1 VKSFAALRT
10 TQMGP
15 LDMTGFVRS
24 LIVAQL
30 YVIEK
35 RMWSSLLATARGA
48 LWLSEDGEIERLS
61 GPDAALRA
69 AGTFPLV
76 VHAMAT
82 AARLGLD
89 SLNARDLLELYA
101 FVRPASFCLPTPR
114 GLAEVMGVDPHDEL
128 AALPQVARAL
138 LDELEDM
145 AALASPELKD
155 TALAMARGN
164 WTWSAEV
171 LAALGLDPGAKKP
184 RPGAGLDVWKG
195 LPAWEEPPPPTPPGS
210 QPIEPREARLRLARM
225 IAAGPNMAE
234 ARPTQSDYASAASE
248 AFAPRE
254 EEGKP
259 RVVLV
264 EAGTGVG
271 KTLGYVAPASLWA
284 EKNGAPVWIATY
296 TRNLQRQIDNELDRL
311 HRDSA
316 EKRRRVVIRKG
327 RENYLC
333 LLNFQEAVMRTGL
346 VPENAVGLGLLARWA
361 LASRDG
367 DMIGGDLPA
376 WLLDI
381 LGRAR
386 ITRLADRRGEC
397 IYSACEHYK
406 KCFVERTIRR
416 ARQADIVIANHALVM
431 VQAAMG
437 GLDDATRPL
446 RYVFDEG
453 HHLFDAAD
461 GAFAAHLSGVEA
473 SDLRRWILG
482 SEGRRG
488 SRARGLERR
497 VTDLL
502 GEDVEAQN
510 ALRRLLD
517 LSRRLPSPNWQTR
530 LADGTVIGPAE
541 EFLALVRIQVRARA
555 AGEDQGFGM
564 ECDIRPLNP
573 GLIEAADQLAA
584 LFEQML
590 APVRRLRQAMKA
602 KLEGEA
608 DKLDSGQRGR
618 IEGVMRSLA
627 NRCEMTLEAW
637 RAMLRGLHNDA
648 DPAFVDWFAI
658 ERVQGREL
666 DVGMFRHYLD
676 PTEPFVTA
684 VVKPS
689 HGAVITSAT
698 LRDSLGVP
706 QAANDDQV
714 SSSGDWFAAEARTG
728 ARHLLAP
735 AMRASMASPFDYTA
749 ATKVLIVKDVR
760 RDDAD
765 QVAAAYRELFLAS
778 GGGALGLFTAIG
790 RLRAVHQ
797 RIAEPLE
804 DANLPLYA
812 QHVGGMD
819 AATLVDIFRTE
830 EHSCLLGTDAV
841 RDGVDVPGRSL
852 RLIVFDRV
860 PWPRPDILHRARK
873 TAWKAAGA
881 GANAYDDM
889 LARLRLKQAYGRL
902 IRRADDRGVFVMLDS
917 RLPSR
922 LLGAF
927 PAGVVV
933 ERTGL
938 ADAVASVKQ
947 FLGLHGSDSD
957 PSSGRNGN
965 APS

>member
-1 VKSFAALRT
+1 
-10 TQMGP
+10 M
-15 LDMTGFVRS
+15 
-24 LIVAQL
+24 I
-30 YVIEK
+30 
-35 RMWSSLLATARGA
+35 ATARGA
-48 LWLSEDGEIERLS
+48 LWRSADGRIERLS
-61 GPDAALRA
+61 ASDTALRA
-69 AGTFPLV
+69 TGGRPLV
-76 VHAMAT
+76 CHAPAV

-89 SLNARDLLELYA
+89 GLPARDLLELYA
-101 FVRPASFCLPTPR
+101 FVRPATFCLPTPR
-114 GLAEVMGVDPHDEL
+114 GLCEALDLPAPTTPEEEA

-138 LDELEDM
+138 LDELDDM
-145 AALASPELKD
+145 AALASPDLKD
-155 TALAMARGN
+155 TALAMARGQ
-164 WTWSAEV
+164 WPWGDAV
-171 LAALGLDPGAKKP
+171 LAALGIEQAAKKP
-184 RPGAGLDVWKG
+184 RGPSRHWAGLDVWRA
-195 LPAWEEPPPPTPPGS
+195 LPQWEEPPPAPPPGS
-210 QPIEPREARLRLARM
+210 APVEAREARLRLAQM
-225 IAAGPNMAE
+225 ISAGPNMAE
-234 ARPTQSDYASAASE
+234 ARPTQSDYASAAAQ

-254 EEGKP
+254 EEDKP
-259 RVVLV
+259 NVVLV

-333 LLNFQEAVMRTGL
+333 LLNFQEAVQRSGL
-346 VPENAVGLGLLARWA
+346 QPENAVGLGLLARWA

-376 WLLDI
+376 WLLDL
-381 LGRAR
+381 LGRSR

-397 IYSACEHYK
+397 IYSACEHYR

-431 VQAAMG
+431 IQAAMG

-461 GAFAAHLSGVEA
+461 GAFGAHLSGIEA

-482 SEGRRG
+482 AEGRRG

-497 VTDLL
+497 VSDLL
-502 GEDVEAQN
+502 GEDVEALN
-510 ALRRLLD
+510 ALKRLLD
-517 LSRRLPSPNWQTR
+517 LAQCLPGTNWQTR
-530 LADGTVIGPAE
+530 LADGTVLGPAE
-541 EFLALVRIQVRARA
+541 EFLALVRQQVRARS
-555 AGEDQGFGM
+555 AGDDQGFGQ
-564 ECDIRPLNP
+564 ECDVRPLNP
-573 GLIEAADQLAA
+573 GLIEAADQLAQS
-584 LFEQML
+584 FEQML
-590 APVRRLRQAMKA
+590 VPVRRLRQALRA
-602 KLEGEA
+602 KLEA
-608 DKLDSGQRGR
+608 DADTLDSGQRGR
-618 IEGVMRSLA
+618 IEGVARSLA
-627 NRCEMTLEAW
+627 NRCELTLEAW
-637 RAMLRGLHNDA
+637 RAMLRGLHNDP
-648 DPAFVDWFAI
+648 DPAFVDWFAV
-658 ERVQGREL
+658 ERSQQRET
-666 DVGMFRHYLD
+666 DVGMYRHYLD
-676 PTEPFVTA
+676 PTEPFVNS
-684 VVKPS
+684 VIRPS

-706 QAANDDQV
+706 AAANDEAPDMNA
-714 SSSGDWFAAEARTG
+714 DWAVAEARTG
-728 ARHLLAP
+728 ARYLLRP
-735 AMRASMASPFDYTA
+735 AMRASMASPFDYA
-749 ATKVLIVKDVR
+749 HATKVLIVKDVK
-760 RDDAD
+760 RDDSD

-797 RIAEPLE
+797 RIAPALE
-804 DANLPLYA
+804 EAGLPLYA

-819 AATLVDIFRTE
+819 AATLVDIFRAE

-873 TAWKAAGA
+873 AAWKAAGA
-881 GANAYDDM
+881 GATAYDDM

-902 IRRADDRGVFVMLDS
+902 IRRADDHGVFVMLDS
-917 RLPSR
+917 RLPTR

-927 PAGVVV
+927 PPGVGV
-933 ERTGL
+933 ERVGL
-938 ADAVASVKQ
+938 AEAVAMVRE
-947 FLGLHGSDSD
+947 FLDKAD
-957 PSSGRNGN
+957 T
-965 APS
+965 

>member
-1 VKSFAALRT
+1 MTPSGTWPAL
-10 TQMGP
+10 
-15 LDMTGFVRS
+15 
-24 LIVAQL
+24 I
-30 YVIEK
+30 
-35 RMWSSLLATARGA
+35 ATARGA
-48 LWLSEDGEIERLS
+48 LWRAADGTAVERI
-61 GPDAALRA
+61 GAPEAALRA
-69 AGTFPLV
+69 AGSLPLV
-76 VHAMAT
+76 CHAPAV

-89 SLNARDLLELYA
+89 NLPARDLLELYA
-101 FVRPASFCLPTPR
+101 FVRPATFCLPTPR
-114 GLAEVMGVDPHDEL
+114 GLAEALDLACDDEL
-128 AALPQVARAL
+128 GCLPEIAKAL
-138 LDELEDM
+138 LAELEDM
-145 AALASPELKD
+145 AALASPDLKD
-155 TALAMARGN
+155 TALAMARGQ
-164 WTWSAEV
+164 WAWGDAV
-171 LAALGLDPGAKKP
+171 LSALGIDAPAAKKL
-184 RPGAGLDVWKG
+184 RAGAGLDVWKS
-195 LPAWEEPPPPTPPGS
+195 LPQWEEPPPAPPPGS
-210 QPIEPREARLRLARM
+210 EPVDSREARLRLAQLVS
-225 IAAGPNMAE
+225 AGPNLAE

-254 EEGKP
+254 KEDKP
-259 RVVLV
+259 NVVLV

-333 LLNFQEAVMRTGL
+333 LLNFQEAVSRAGL
-346 VPENAVGLGLLARWA
+346 QPENAVGLGLLARWA

-376 WLLDI
+376 WLLDLI
-381 LGRAR
+381 GRFR

-397 IYSACEHYK
+397 IYSACEHYR

-416 ARQADIVIANHALVM
+416 ARTADIVITNHALVM

-461 GAFAAHLSGVEA
+461 GAFGAHLSGVEA
-473 SDLRRWILG
+473 SDLRRWLLG
-482 SEGRRG
+482 AEGRRG

-497 VTDLL
+497 VQDLI
-502 GEDVEAQN
+502 GEDVEAQS

-517 LSRRLPSPNWQTR
+517 LAQRLPSTNWQTR
-530 LADGTVIGPAE
+530 LADGTVLGPAE
-541 EFLALVRIQVRARA
+541 EFLALVRQQVRARA
-555 AGEDQGFGM
+555 ATEDQGFGQ

-573 GLIEAADQLAA
+573 GLIEAADQLAQ

-590 APVRRLRQAMKA
+590 VPVRRLRAALKT
-602 KLEGEA
+602 KLETEA

-618 IEGVMRSLA
+618 IEGVARSLA
-627 NRCEMTLEAW
+627 NRCELTLEAW
-637 RAMLRGLHNDA
+637 RTMLRGLHNDA
-648 DPAFVDWFAI
+648 DAAFVDWFAI
-658 ERVQGREL
+658 ERSQNRET
-666 DVGMFRHYLD
+666 DVGMYRHYLD
-676 PTEPFVTA
+676 PTEPFINSVI
-684 VVKPS
+684 KPS
-689 HGAVITSAT
+689 HGAIITSAT
-698 LRDSLGVP
+698 LRDSLGLP
-706 QAANDDQV
+706 APANDEAESALADW
-714 SSSGDWFAAEARTG
+714 SSAEARTG
-728 ARHLLAP
+728 TKHLLAP
-735 AMRASMASPFDYTA
+735 AMRAAMASPFDYATS
-749 ATKVLIVKDVR
+749 TKVLIVRDVK
-760 RDDAD
+760 RDDSD

-797 RIAEPLE
+797 RIAPALE
-804 DANLPLYA
+804 EAGLPLYA

-819 AATLVDIFRTE
+819 AATLVDIFRAE

-873 TAWKAAGA
+873 AAWKANMTGGGAGA
-881 GANAYDDM
+881 ANAYDDM

-917 RLPSR
+917 RLPTR

-927 PAGVVV
+927 PAGVSI
-933 ERTGL
+933 ERVGL
-938 ADAVASVKQ
+938 AEAVASVRS
-947 FLGLHGSDSD
+947 FLGET
-957 PSSGRNGN
+957 
-965 APS
+965 

>member
-1 VKSFAALRT
+1 
-10 TQMGP
+10 
-15 LDMTGFVRS
+15 MTP
-24 LIVAQL
+24 
-30 YVIEK
+30 
-35 RMWSSLLATARGA
+35 SLLATARGA
-48 LWLSEDGEIERLS
+48 LWLSADGEIERLS

-69 AGTFPLV
+69 AGTLPLV
-76 VHAMAT
+76 VHAPAT

-89 SLNARDLLELYA
+89 SLAARDLLELYA
-101 FVRPASFCLPTPR
+101 FVRPGSFCLPTPR
-114 GLAEVMGVDPHDEL
+114 GLAAALDIAGNDEL
-128 AALPQVARAL
+128 TLLPRIGDALIDA
-138 LDELEDM
+138 LEDM
-145 AALASPELKD
+145 AALASPEMKS
-155 TALAMARGN
+155 TAAAMARGR
-164 WTWSAEV
+164 WAWGSEV
-171 LAALGLDPGAKKP
+171 LAALGLDQIGSGQATSGPRP
-184 RPGAGLDVWKG
+184 TFRPGAGLDIWKS
-195 LPAWEEPPPPTPPGS
+195 LPAWEDPPPSPPPRS
-210 QPIEPREARLRLARM
+210 LPIEPREARLRLAQM
-225 IAAGPNMAE
+225 ISAGPNLAE
-234 ARPTQSDYASAASE
+234 ARPTQSDFASAASE

-254 EEGKP
+254 AEDKP

-271 KTLGYVAPASLWA
+271 KTMGYVAPASLWA
-284 EKNGAPVWIATY
+284 ERNGAPVWIATY

-316 EKRRRVVIRKG
+316 VKRRRVVIRKG

-333 LLNFQEAVMRTGL
+333 LLNFQEAAMRTGL
-346 VPENAVGLGLLARWA
+346 MPENAVGLGLLARWA

-376 WLLDI
+376 WLIDLI
-381 LGRAR
+381 GRNR

-397 IYSACEHYK
+397 IYSACEHYR

-461 GAFAAHLSGVEA
+461 GAFAAHLSGVET

-482 SEGRRG
+482 AEGRRG

-517 LSRRLPSPNWQTR
+517 LTHRLPSPNWQTR
-530 LADGTVIGPAE
+530 LADGTVMGPAE
-541 EFLALVRIQVRARA
+541 EFLALVRLQVRARA
-555 AGEDQGFGM
+555 TGDDQGFGM
-564 ECDIRPLNP
+564 QCDIRPLNP
-573 GLIEAADQLAA
+573 GLTEAADQLAA

-590 APVRRLRQAMKA
+590 LPVHRLKQALKA
-602 KLEGEA
+602 KLESES
-608 DKLDSGQRGR
+608 DKLDSAQRGR
-618 IEGVMRSLA
+618 IEGVMRSLT
-627 NRCEMTLEAW
+627 NRCELTLAAW
-637 RAMLRGLHNDA
+637 RAMLRGLHDEP
-648 DPAFVDWFAI
+648 DPAFVDWFAV
-658 ERVQGREL
+658 ERSQARET

-676 PTEPFVTA
+676 PTEPFVNA
-684 VVKPS
+684 VIKPA

-698 LRDSLGVP
+698 LRDSLGAP
-706 QAANDDQV
+706 QPANDDPEPRGP
-714 SSSGDWFAAEARTG
+714 SEAPASWFAAEARTG
-728 ARHLLAP
+728 TRHLLAP
-735 AMRASMASPFDYTA
+735 ATRAAMASPFDYA
-749 ATKVLIVKDVR
+749 GATRVLVVKDVR

-790 RLRAVHQ
+790 RLRAVQQ
-797 RIAEPLE
+797 RIARPLE
-804 DANLPLYA
+804 DAGLPLYA

-819 AATLVDIFRTE
+819 AATLVDIFRAE

-873 TAWKAAGA
+873 AAWKAAGA
-881 GANAYDDM
+881 GATAYDDM

-938 ADAVASVKQ
+938 AEAIAAVRQ
-947 FLGLHGSDSD
+947 FLGEPGTST
-957 PSSGRNGN
+957 
-965 APS
+965 

>member
-1 VKSFAALRT
+1 LACAIHLLVLSAL
-10 TQMGP
+10 P
-15 LDMTGFVRS
+15 SWPALV
-24 LIVAQL
+24 
-30 YVIEK
+30 
-35 RMWSSLLATARGA
+35 ATARGA
-48 LWLSEDGEIERLS
+48 LWRAADGTIERLS
-61 GPDAALRA
+61 TADVAARA
-69 AGTFPLV
+69 AASRPLV
-76 VHAMAT
+76 CHAPAV
-82 AARLGLD
+82 AARLGLED
-89 SLNARDLLELYA
+89 LAARDLLELFA
-101 FVRPASFCLPTPR
+101 FVHPAKFCLPTPR
-114 GLAEVMGVDPHDEL
+114 GLCEALDLTVPTTPEEEV
-128 AALPQVARAL
+128 ASLPQVARAL

-145 AALASPELKD
+145 AALASPELRE
-155 TALAMARGN
+155 TALAMARGQ
-164 WTWSAEV
+164 WAWADQV
-171 LAALGLDPGAKKP
+171 LAALGIDHGAKKP
-184 RPGAGLDVWKG
+184 RPGAGLDVWRS
-195 LPAWEEPPPPTPPGS
+195 LPPWEEPPPQPPPAS
-210 QPIEPREARLRLARM
+210 HPVEPREARLRLAQL
-225 IAAGPNMAE
+225 IAAGANLAE
-234 ARPTQSDYASAASE
+234 ARPTQSDYASAASQ

-254 EEGKP
+254 QEGKP
-259 RVVLV
+259 NVVLV

-311 HRDSA
+311 HRDSS

-376 WLLDI
+376 WLLDL
-381 LGRAR
+381 LGRGR

-397 IYSACEHYK
+397 IYSACEHYR

-431 VQAAMG
+431 IQAAMG
-437 GLDDATRPL
+437 GLDDGTRPL

-461 GAFAAHLSGVEA
+461 SAFGAHLSGIEA
-473 SDLRRWILG
+473 SDLRRWLLG
-482 SEGRRG
+482 AEGRRG

-497 VTDLL
+497 VADLL
-502 GEDVEAQN
+502 GQDEEAGK
-510 ALRRLLD
+510 ALRRLLQ
-517 LSRRLPSPNWQTR
+517 LAQLLPSSNWQTR
-530 LADGTVIGPAE
+530 LADGTVLGPAE
-541 EFLALVRIQVRARA
+541 EFLALVRQQVRARA
-555 AGEDQGFGM
+555 AGEDQGFGQ
-564 ECDIRPLNP
+564 ECDVRPLNP
-573 GLIEAADQLAA
+573 GLIEAADRLSEA
-584 LFEQML
+584 LEQML
-590 APVRRLRQAMKA
+590 APVRKLRAALRA
-602 KLEGEA
+602 KLESDA
-608 DKLDSGQRGR
+608 DKLDSGQRAR
-618 IEGVMRSLA
+618 IEGVTRSLA
-627 NRCEMTLEAW
+627 NRCELTLEAW
-637 RAMLRGLHNDA
+637 RAMLRGLHNEP

-658 ERVQGREL
+658 EKIQNREI
-666 DVGMFRHYLD
+666 DVGMYRHYLD
-676 PTEPFVTA
+676 PTEPFVNS
-684 VVKPS
+684 VVRPA

-706 QAANDDQV
+706 SAANDEDAAV
-714 SSSGDWFAAEARTG
+714 ADWTVAEARTG
-728 ARHLLAP
+728 TRHLAAP
-735 AMRASMASPFDYTA
+735 AIRAAMASPFDYVD
-749 ATKVLIVKDVR
+749 ATRVLIVRDVS
-760 RDDAD
+760 RDDAE

-790 RLRAVHQ
+790 RLRAVYQ
-797 RIAEPLE
+797 KIAPALE
-804 DANLPLYA
+804 EAGLPIYA

-819 AATLVDIFRTE
+819 AATLVDIFRAE

-873 TAWKAAGA
+873 EAWKKAGA

-927 PAGVVV
+927 PAGVSI
-933 ERTGL
+933 ERLGL
-938 ADAVASVKQ
+938 AEAVEKVRE
-947 FLGLHGSDSD
+947 FLK
-957 PSSGRNGN
+957 PQ
-965 APS
+965 

>member
-1 VKSFAALRT
+1 MPPYPAL
-10 TQMGP
+10 
-15 LDMTGFVRS
+15 
-24 LIVAQL
+24 I
-30 YVIEK
+30 
-35 RMWSSLLATARGA
+35 ATSRGA
-48 LWLSEDGEIERLS
+48 QWLEPDGTVERLS
-61 GPDAALRA
+61 APQAALRA
-69 AGTFPLV
+69 AGSMPLV
-76 VHAMAT
+76 CHAPAV

-89 SLNARDLLELYA
+89 NLPARDLLELYA
-101 FVRPASFCLPTPR
+101 FVHPATFCLPTVR
-114 GLAEVMGVDPHDEL
+114 GLAQALDLKCEDEL
-128 AALPQVARAL
+128 ACLPEIARTL
-138 LDELEDM
+138 LDELDDM

-155 TALAMARGN
+155 TALSMARGN
-164 WTWSAEV
+164 WAWGDAV
-171 LAALGLDPGAKKP
+171 LDALGVSKDQAKKP
-184 RPGAGLDVWKG
+184 RIGAGLDIWKS
-195 LPAWEEPPPPTPPGS
+195 LAPWEEPPPATPPGS
-210 QPIEPREARLRLARM
+210 FPVEPREARLRLAQM
-225 IAAGPNMAE
+225 VSAGPNMAE

-248 AFAPRE
+248 AFAPRLHE
-254 EEGKP
+254 DQP
-259 RVVLV
+259 NVVLV

-316 EKRRRVVIRKG
+316 EKRRRVVVRKG

-333 LLNFQEAVMRTGL
+333 LLNFQEAVQRTGL
-346 VPENAVGLGLLARWA
+346 MPENAVGLGLLARWA

-376 WLLDI
+376 WLLDLI
-381 LGRAR
+381 GRYR
-386 ITRLADRRGEC
+386 LQRLADRRGEC
-397 IYSACEHYK
+397 IYSACEHYR

-416 ARQADIVIANHALVM
+416 ARTADIVIANHALVM

-461 GAFAAHLSGVEA
+461 GAFGAHLSGVEA
-473 SDLRRWILG
+473 SDLRRWLLG
-482 SEGRRG
+482 AEGRRG
-488 SRARGLERR
+488 SRARGLEKRI
-497 VTDLL
+497 TDLL
-502 GEDVEAQN
+502 GEDVDAQN

-517 LSRRLPSPNWQTR
+517 LAQRLPSTNWQTR
-530 LADGTVIGPAE
+530 LADGTVLGPAE
-541 EFLALVRIQVRARA
+541 EFLALVRQQVRGRA
-555 AGEDQGFGM
+555 AGEDQGFGQ
-564 ECDIRPLNP
+564 ECDVRPLNP

-584 LFEQML
+584 LLEKML
-590 APVRRLRQAMKA
+590 LPVRRLKQSLQT
-602 KLEGEA
+602 KLESEA
-608 DKLDSGQRGR
+608 DTLDTGQRGR
-618 IEGVMRSLA
+618 IEGVARSLT
-627 NRCEMTLEAW
+627 NRCELTLEAW
-637 RAMLRGLHNDA
+637 RIMLRGLHNEA

-658 ERVQGREL
+658 ERSQNRET
-666 DVGMFRHYLD
+666 DVGMYRHYLD
-676 PTEPFVTA
+676 PTEPFVNA
-684 VVKPS
+684 VIKPA

-698 LRDSLGVP
+698 LRDSLGLAQP
-706 QAANDDQV
+706 ANDEHP
-714 SSSGDWFAAEARTG
+714 GALADWLSAEARTG
-728 ARHLLAP
+728 TRHLQAP
-735 AMRASMASPFDYTA
+735 AMRAAMASPFDYA
-749 ATKVLIVKDVR
+749 NATKVLIVKDVK
-760 RDDAD
+760 RDDSD

-797 RIAEPLE
+797 RIAPALE
-804 DANLPLYA
+804 EANLPLYA

-819 AATLVDIFRTE
+819 AATLVDIFRAE

-873 TAWKAAGA
+873 AHWKAKLTDGGA
-881 GANAYDDM
+881 GSANAYDDM

-927 PAGVVV
+927 PAGVSI

-938 ADAVASVKQ
+938 AEAVAAVKS
-947 FLGLHGSDSD
+947 FLGE
-957 PSSGRNGN
+957 
-965 APS
+965 

>member
-1 VKSFAALRT
+1 MAFAALI
-10 TQMGP
+10 P
-15 LDMTGFVRS
+15 
-24 LIVAQL
+24 
-30 YVIEK
+30 
-35 RMWSSLLATARGA
+35 TARGA
-48 LWLSEDGEIERLS
+48 LWLTPDGEIERLS

-69 AGTFPLV
+69 AGSLPLV
-76 VHAMAT
+76 VHAPAT

-89 SLNARDLLELYA
+89 TLPARDLLELYA
-101 FVRPASFCLPTPR
+101 FVRPASFCLPTVR
-114 GLAEVMGVDPHDEL
+114 GLAEALDLSCDDEL
-128 AALPQVARAL
+128 ATLPAIAKALIA
-138 LDELEDM
+138 EMEDM
-145 AALASPELKD
+145 AALVSPELKD
-155 TALAMARGN
+155 IALSMARGN
-164 WTWSAEV
+164 WVWGETV
-171 LAALGLDPGAKKP
+171 LRAMNIDPSPARKP
-184 RPGAGLDVWKG
+184 RPGAGLDIWKS
-195 LPAWEEPPPPTPPGS
+195 LPAWEDPPPAAPPS
-210 QPIEPREARLRLARM
+210 SEPVEPREARLRLAQM
-225 IAAGPNMAE
+225 VAAGTSMAE
-234 ARPTQSDYASAASE
+234 ARPTQSDYASAASQ

-254 EEGKP
+254 EEDKP
-259 RVVLV
+259 NVVLV

-333 LLNFQEAVMRTGL
+333 LLNYQEAVQRTGL
-346 VPENAVGLGLLARWA
+346 MPENAVGLGLLARWA

-376 WLLDI
+376 WLLDLI
-381 LGRAR
+381 GRFR
-386 ITRLADRRGEC
+386 LQRLADRRGEC

-416 ARQADIVIANHALVM
+416 ARTADIVIANHALVM

-461 GAFAAHLSGVEA
+461 GAFGAHLSGVEA
-473 SDLRRWILG
+473 SDLRRWLLG
-482 SEGRRG
+482 AEGRRG

-497 VTDLL
+497 VNDLL
-502 GEDVEAQN
+502 SEDAEAQA

-517 LSRRLPSPNWQTR
+517 LAQRLPSPNWQTR
-530 LADGTVIGPAE
+530 LADGNVLGPAE
-541 EFLALVRIQVRARA
+541 EFLALLRQQVRARA

-564 ECDIRPLNP
+564 ECDARPLNP
-573 GLIEAADQLAA
+573 GIIDAADKLADT
-584 LFEQML
+584 FEEML
-590 APVRRLRQAMKA
+590 KPVRRLRVALKT
-602 KLEGEA
+602 KVETEA

-618 IEGVMRSLA
+618 IEGVARSLT
-627 NRCEMTLEAW
+627 NRCELTLEAW
-637 RAMLRGLHNDA
+637 RSMLRGLHNEA
-648 DPAFVDWFAI
+648 DKAFVDWFTI
-658 ERVQGREL
+658 ERSQNRET
-666 DVGMFRHYLD
+666 DVGMYRHYLD
-676 PTEPFVTA
+676 PTEPFVNS
-684 VVKPS
+684 VIKPS

-698 LRDSLGVP
+698 LRDSLGVTAP
-706 QAANDDQV
+706 ANDEDQNALA
-714 SSSGDWFAAEARTG
+714 DWTSAEARTG
-728 ARHLLAP
+728 TLHLAAP
-735 AMRASMASPFDYTA
+735 ALRAAMASPFDYA
-749 ATKVLIVKDVR
+749 NATRVLIVRDVK

-765 QVAAAYRELFLAS
+765 QVASAYRELFLAS

-790 RLRAVHQ
+790 RLRATYQ
-797 RIAEPLE
+797 RIAPALE
-804 DANLPLYA
+804 EAGLPLYA

-819 AATLVDIFRTE
+819 AATLVDIFRAE

-873 TAWKAAGA
+873 ASWKEKLGG

-902 IRRADDRGVFVMLDS
+902 IRRGDDRGVFVMLDS
-917 RLPSR
+917 RLPTR

-927 PAGVVV
+927 PAGVPIA
-933 ERTGL
+933 RTGL
-938 ADAVASVKQ
+938 AEAIAAVKD
-947 FLGLHGSDSD
+947 FLGEPGDSRF
-957 PSSGRNGN
+957 PV
-965 APS
+965 

>member
-1 VKSFAALRT
+1 MLS
-10 TQMGP
+10 Q
-15 LDMTGFVRS
+15 
-24 LIVAQL
+24 
-30 YVIEK
+30 
-35 RMWSSLLATARGA
+35 SSRPALLATARSA
-48 LWLSEDGEIERLS
+48 LWLSGDGEIEKLTVS
-61 GPDAALRA
+61 EVTQRA
-69 AGTFPLV
+69 AGAFPLV
-76 VHAMAT
+76 CHAPAT

-89 SLNARDLLELYA
+89 LLAARDLLELYA
-101 FVRPASFCLPTPR
+101 FVRPATFCLPTIR
-114 GLAEVMGVDPHDEL
+114 GLCEALDLSLPSTPEDEL
-128 AALPQVARAL
+128 IRLTEAANVL

-145 AALASPELKD
+145 AALASPEFRD
-155 TALAMARGN
+155 TALMMARGN
-164 WTWSAEV
+164 WPWGQDV
-171 LAALGLDPGAKKP
+171 LAALGIDPNPAKKP
-184 RPGAGLDVWKG
+184 RPGAGLDIWKS
-195 LPAWEEPPPPTPPGS
+195 LPTWEEPPPATPPGS
-210 QPIEPREARLRLARM
+210 QPVESREARLRLAQL
-225 IAAGPNMAE
+225 ISAGPNLAE

-254 EEGKP
+254 EEDRPK
-259 RVVLV
+259 VVLV

-296 TRNLQRQIDNELDRL
+296 TRNLQRQIDGELDRL

-333 LLNFQEAVMRTGL
+333 LLNYQEAVMRTGL

-376 WLLDI
+376 WLSDLI
-381 LGRAR
+381 GRSR
-386 ITRLADRRGEC
+386 ISRLADRRGEC
-397 IYSACEHYK
+397 IYSACEHYR

-461 GAFAAHLSGVEA
+461 SAFGAHLSGIEG

-482 SEGRRG
+482 AEGRRG

-497 VTDLL
+497 VQDLL
-502 GEDVEAQN
+502 GDDTEAQD

-517 LSRRLPSPNWQTR
+517 LARRLPAPNWQTR
-530 LADGTVIGPAE
+530 LADGTVLGPAE
-541 EFLALVRIQVRARA
+541 EFLALVRQQVRARA
-555 AGEDQGFGM
+555 ADADQGFGQ

-573 GLIEAADQLAA
+573 GLIEAADALVS

-590 APVRRLRQAMKA
+590 IPVRKLRAALQA
-602 KLEGEA
+602 KLEANA
-608 DKLDSGQRGR
+608 DTLDSGQRGR
-618 IEGVMRSLA
+618 IEGVARSLA
-627 NRCEMTLEAW
+627 NRCELTLEAW

-648 DPAFVDWFAI
+648 DPAFVDWFGV
-658 ERVQGREL
+658 ERSQTREI
-666 DVGMFRHYLD
+666 DVGMYRHYLD
-676 PTEPFVTA
+676 PTEPFVNS
-684 VVKPS
+684 VIKPA

-698 LRDSLGVP
+698 LRDSLGLPVP
-706 QAANDDQV
+706 ANDEAE
-714 SSSGDWFAAEARTG
+714 SALADWTSAEARTG
-728 ARHLLAP
+728 TRHLLAP
-735 AMRASMASPFDYTA
+735 AMRAAMASPFDYPN
-749 ATKVLIVKDVR
+749 ATRVLIVRDVK

-778 GGGALGLFTAIG
+778 QGGALGLFTAIG

-797 RIAEPLE
+797 RIAPALE
-804 DANLPLYA
+804 EAGLSLYA
-812 QHVGGMD
+812 QHIGGMD
-819 AATLVDIFRTE
+819 AATLVDIFRAE

-873 TAWKAAGA
+873 AAWKAAGA

-927 PAGVVV
+927 PPGVIV

-938 ADAVASVKQ
+938 AEAVASVRT
-947 FLGLHGSDSD
+947 FLDGPAIVST
-957 PSSGRNGN
+957 
-965 APS
+965 

>member
-1 VKSFAALRT
+1 MKAGWPAL
-10 TQMGP
+10 
-15 LDMTGFVRS
+15 V
-24 LIVAQL
+24 
-30 YVIEK
+30 
-35 RMWSSLLATARGA
+35 ATARGA
-48 LWLSEDGEIERLS
+48 LFLSEDGTIERL
-61 GPDAALRA
+61 AAPPPA
-69 AGTFPLV
+69 VVPLV
-76 VHAMAT
+76 VHAPDT
-82 AARLGLD
+82 AARLGLETIE
-89 SLNARDLLELYA
+89 ARDLLELFA

-114 GLAEVMGVDPHDEL
+114 GLAEALDVAGDDEL
-128 AALPQVARAL
+128 AALPRIARAL
-138 LDELEDM
+138 IDELEDM
-145 AALASPELKD
+145 AALASPELKE
-155 TALAMARGN
+155 TALAMARGG
-164 WTWSAEV
+164 WRWGPEV
-171 LAALGLDPGAKKP
+171 IAALGIGEPAKKP
-184 RPGAGLDVWKG
+184 RPLAGLDVWRL
-195 LPAWEEPPPPTPPGS
+195 LPQWEEPPPQPQPSATPV
-210 QPIEPREARLRLARM
+210 EPREARLRLAQM
-225 IAAGPNMAE
+225 VSAGPNIAE

-254 EEGKP
+254 EEDEP

-296 TRNLQRQIDNELDRL
+296 TRNLQRQIDVELDRL

-333 LLNFQEAVMRTGL
+333 LLNFQEAVSRAGL
-346 VPENAVGLGLLARWA
+346 QPENAVGLGLLARWV

-367 DMIGGDLPA
+367 DMVGGDLPA
-376 WLLDI
+376 WLIDL
-381 LGRAR
+381 LGRGR
-386 ITRLADRRGEC
+386 VTRLADRRGEC
-397 IYSACEHYK
+397 IYSACEHYR

-416 ARQADIVIANHALVM
+416 ARTADIVIANHALVM
-431 VQAAMG
+431 IQAAMG

-461 GAFAAHLSGVEA
+461 GAFGAHLSGVEA

-482 SEGRRG
+482 AEGRRG

-497 VTDLL
+497 VQDLL
-502 GEDVEAQN
+502 GEDQEAQS

-517 LSRRLPSPNWQTR
+517 LARRLPAPQWQTR
-530 LADGTVIGPAE
+530 LADGTVLGPAE
-541 EFLALVRIQVRARA
+541 EFLALVRQQVRARA
-555 AGEDQGFGM
+555 SGEDQGFGL
-564 ECDIRPLNP
+564 ECDVRPLNP
-573 GLIEAADQLAA
+573 GLIEAADALAA

-590 APVRRLRQAMKA
+590 QPVRRLRAALRQ
-602 KLEGEA
+602 KLEA
-608 DKLDSGQRGR
+608 DADTLDSGQRGR
-618 IEGVMRSLA
+618 IEGVARSLA
-627 NRCEMTLEAW
+627 NRCELTLEAW
-637 RAMLRGLHNDA
+637 RGMLRGLHNDP

-658 ERVQGREL
+658 EKSQNREH

-676 PTEPFVTA
+676 PTEPFVNA
-684 VVKPS
+684 VIKPA

-698 LRDSLGVP
+698 LRDSLGLP
-706 QAANDDQV
+706 APANDEAQAALA
-714 SSSGDWFAAEARTG
+714 DWTSAEARTG
-728 ARHLLAP
+728 TRHLAAP
-735 AMRASMASPFDYTA
+735 AMRAAMASPFDYPA
-749 ATKVLIVKDVR
+749 ATRVLIVKDVR
-760 RDDAD
+760 RDDAE
-765 QVAAAYRELFLAS
+765 QVAAAYRELFLAAR
-778 GGGALGLFTAIG
+778 GGALGLFTAIG

-797 RIAEPLE
+797 RIATALE
-804 DANLPLYA
+804 EAGLPLYA

-819 AATLVDIFRTE
+819 AATLVDIFRAE

-873 TAWKAAGA
+873 AAWKAAGA

-902 IRRADDRGVFVMLDS
+902 IRRADDKGVFVMLDS

-927 PAGVVV
+927 PAGVSI
-933 ERTGL
+933 ERIGL
-938 ADAVASVKQ
+938 AEAIDTVRG
-947 FLGLHGSDSD
+947 FLGEG
-957 PSSGRNGN
+957 
-965 APS
+965 

>member
-1 VKSFAALRT
+1 MA
-10 TQMGP
+10 P
-15 LDMTGFVRS
+15 
-24 LIVAQL
+24 
-30 YVIEK
+30 
-35 RMWSSLLATARGA
+35 SLLATARGA
-48 LWLSEDGEIERLS
+48 LWLSADGEIERLS
-61 GPDAALRA
+61 GPDAGLRA
-69 AGTFPLV
+69 AAAPPLV
-76 VHAMAT
+76 VHAPAT

-89 SLNARDLLELYA
+89 SLAARDLLELYA

-114 GLAEVMGVDPHDEL
+114 GLAAALDIAGDDEL
-128 AALPQVARAL
+128 TLLPRIGDALIDA
-138 LDELEDM
+138 LEDM
-145 AALASPELKD
+145 AALASPEMKE
-155 TALAMARGN
+155 TAMAMARGN
-164 WTWSAEV
+164 WAWGSEV
-171 LAALGLDPGAKKP
+171 LAALGLDQIAPKSRP
-184 RPGAGLDVWKG
+184 NFRPGAGLDVWKS

-210 QPIEPREARLRLARM
+210 RPVEPREARLRLAQM
-225 IAAGPNMAE
+225 ISAGPNLAE
-234 ARPTQSDYASAASE
+234 ARPTQSDYASAAAE

-254 EEGKP
+254 AEDKP

-376 WLLDI
+376 WLLDL
-381 LGRAR
+381 LGRNR

-397 IYSACEHYK
+397 IYSACEHYR
-406 KCFVERTIRR
+406 KCFVERTVRR

-473 SDLRRWILG
+473 GDLRRWILG

-541 EFLALVRIQVRARA
+541 EFLALVRLQVRARA

-573 GLIEAADQLAA
+573 GLIEAADKLAA

-590 APVRRLRQAMKA
+590 LPVQRLKQAMKG
-602 KLEGEA
+602 KLESEA
-608 DKLDSGQRGR
+608 DKLESSQRGR
-618 IEGVMRSLA
+618 IEGVMRSLT
-627 NRCEMTLEAW
+627 NRCEMTLAAW

-648 DPAFVDWFAI
+648 DPAFVDWFAV
-658 ERVQGREL
+658 ERAQAREL

-676 PTEPFVTA
+676 PTEPFVNA

-689 HGAVITSAT
+689 HGTVITSAT

-706 QAANDDQV
+706 QAANDEPP
-714 SSSGDWFAAEARTG
+714 GAIDWFAAEARTG
-728 ARHLLAP
+728 TRHLLAP
-735 AMRASMASPFDYTA
+735 ATRAAMASPFDYA
-749 ATKVLIVKDVR
+749 ASTKVLIVKDVR
-760 RDDAD
+760 RDDAE

-797 RIAEPLE
+797 RIARPLE
-804 DANLPLYA
+804 DADLPLYA

-819 AATLVDIFRTE
+819 AATLVDIFRAE

-873 TAWKAAGA
+873 AAWKAAGA
-881 GANAYDDM
+881 GATAYDDM

-927 PAGVVV
+927 PAGVAV

-938 ADAVASVKQ
+938 AEAVAAVKQ
-947 FLGLHGSDSD
+947 FLDETVT
-957 PSSGRNGN
+957 P
-965 APS
+965 A

>member
-1 VKSFAALRT
+1 MSLPPSWPAL
-10 TQMGP
+10 
-15 LDMTGFVRS
+15 V
-24 LIVAQL
+24 
-30 YVIEK
+30 
-35 RMWSSLLATARGA
+35 ATARGA
-48 LWLSEDGEIERLS
+48 LWLSADGEIERIAAAEALS
-61 GPDAALRA
+61 RA

-76 VHAMAT
+76 CHGPAT
-82 AARLGLD
+82 AARLGGETL
-89 SLNARDLLELYA
+89 AVRDLLELYA
-101 FVRPASFCLPTPR
+101 FVRPARFCLPTVR
-114 GLAEVMGVDPHDEL
+114 GLCEALDLPLPVTPEDAL
-128 AALPQVARAL
+128 ARLPEAARVL
-138 LDELEDM
+138 LDELDDM
-145 AALASPELKD
+145 AALASADLKD
-155 TALAMARGN
+155 TALVMARGN
-164 WTWSAEV
+164 WPWGKEV
-171 LAALGLDPGAKKP
+171 LAAFGFDADAAKKP
-184 RPGAGLDVWKG
+184 RLGAGLDVWKS
-195 LPAWEEPPPPTPPGS
+195 LPAWEEPPPATPPGS
-210 QPIEPREARLRLARM
+210 QPVEPREARLRLAQLV
-225 IAAGPNMAE
+225 AAGPNMAE

-254 EEGKP
+254 EEEKP

-296 TRNLQRQIDNELDRL
+296 TRNLQRQIDGELDRL

-333 LLNFQEAVMRTGL
+333 LLNFQEAVLRTGL
-346 VPENAVGLGLLARWA
+346 VPENAIGLGLLARWA

-367 DMIGGDLPA
+367 DMIGGDLPD
-376 WLLDI
+376 WLIDLV
-381 LGRAR
+381 GRNR
-386 ITRLADRRGEC
+386 VGRLADRRGEC
-397 IYSACEHYK
+397 IYSACEHYR

-461 GAFAAHLSGVEA
+461 GAFGAHLSGVEG

-482 SEGRRG
+482 AEGRRG

-497 VTDLL
+497 VQDLL
-502 GEDVEAQN
+502 GEDQEAQN

-517 LSRRLPSPNWQTR
+517 LARRLPAPNWQTR
-530 LADGTVIGPAE
+530 LADGTVLGPAE
-541 EFLALVRIQVRARA
+541 EFLALVRQQVRARA
-555 AGEDQGFGM
+555 AGDDQGFGL

-573 GLIEAADQLAA
+573 GLIEAADAVA
-584 LFEQML
+584 GLFEQML
-590 APVRRLRQAMKA
+590 VPVRRLRAALRA
-602 KLEGEA
+602 KLEAEA

-618 IEGVMRSLA
+618 IEGVARSLA
-627 NRCEMTLEAW
+627 NRCELTLEAW
-637 RAMLRGLHNDA
+637 RAMLRGLHRDA

-658 ERVQGREL
+658 ERSQNREI

-676 PTEPFVTA
+676 PTEPFVNA
-684 VVKPS
+684 VIKPA

-698 LRDSLGVP
+698 LRDSLGLP
-706 QAANDDQV
+706 APANDDVERTAGFQRAG
-714 SSSGDWFAAEARTG
+714 SPRSNEAPADWFAAEARTG
-728 ARHLLAP
+728 TRHLLAP
-735 AMRASMASPFDYTA
+735 AMRAAMASPFDYANSTR
-749 ATKVLIVKDVR
+749 VLIVRDVK
-760 RDDAD
+760 RDDVE
-765 QVAAAYRELFLAS
+765 QVAAAYRELFLAA

-790 RLRAVHQ
+790 RLRATHQ
-797 RIAEPLE
+797 RIAAALE
-804 DANLPLYA
+804 EAGLPLYA

-819 AATLVDIFRTE
+819 AATLVDIFRAE
-830 EHSCLLGTDAV
+830 EQSCLLGTDAV

-873 TAWKAAGA
+873 AAWKAAGA

-927 PAGVVV
+927 PSGVPVD
-933 ERTGL
+933 RLGL
-938 ADAVASVKQ
+938 AEAVAAVRA
-947 FLGLHGSDSD
+947 FLHQE
-957 PSSGRNGN
+957 
-965 APS
+965 

>member
-1 VKSFAALRT
+1 MPPFLPSPA
-10 TQMGP
+10 
-15 LDMTGFVRS
+15 
-24 LIVAQL
+24 
-30 YVIEK
+30 
-35 RMWSSLLATARGA
+35 LLATARGA
-48 LWLSEDGEIERLS
+48 LWLSNDGEIERII
-61 GPDAALRA
+61 GPEAGLRA
-69 AGTFPLV
+69 GGTFPLV
-76 VHAMAT
+76 CHAPAT

-89 SLNARDLLELYA
+89 SLAARDLLELYA
-101 FVRPASFCLPTPR
+101 FVHPATFCLPTVR
-114 GLAEVMGVDPHDEL
+114 GLCEALDLAVPVTPEDEL
-128 AALPQVARAL
+128 ARLPEAAKAL
-138 LDELEDM
+138 LDALEDM
-145 AALASPELKD
+145 AAFASPDLKD
-155 TALAMARGN
+155 TALAMARGD
-164 WTWSAEV
+164 WTWGKQV
-171 LAALGLDPGAKKP
+171 LAALGLDPEPARKP
-184 RPGAGLDVWKG
+184 RLGAGLDIWKS

-210 QPIEPREARLRLARM
+210 QPVEPREARLRLAQM

-254 EEGKP
+254 EEDKP
-259 RVVLV
+259 KVVLV

-296 TRNLQRQIDNELDRL
+296 TRNLQRQIDSELDRL

-333 LLNFQEAVMRTGL
+333 LLNFQEAVLRTGL

-367 DMIGGDLPA
+367 DMIGGDLPS
-376 WLLDI
+376 WLLDL
-381 LGRAR
+381 LGRSR
-386 ITRLADRRGEC
+386 ISRLADRRGEC

-461 GAFAAHLSGVEA
+461 GAFGAHLSGVEG

-482 SEGRRG
+482 AEGRRG

-497 VTDLL
+497 IQDLL
-502 GEDVEAQN
+502 GEDEEAQN

-517 LSRRLPSPNWQTR
+517 LARRLPAPNWQTR
-530 LADGTVIGPAE
+530 LADGTVLGPAE

-573 GLIEAADQLAA
+573 GLLEAADALAKLFEDMLIPVRKLRAA
-584 LFEQML
+584 L
-590 APVRRLRQAMKA
+590 RA
-602 KLEGEA
+602 KLEAKA
-608 DKLDSGQRGR
+608 DELDSGQRGR
-618 IEGVMRSLA
+618 IEGVARSLT
-627 NRCEMTLEAW
+627 NRCELTLEAW
-637 RAMLRGLHNDA
+637 RSMLRGLHNDA

-658 ERVQGREL
+658 ERSQNRET
-666 DVGMFRHYLD
+666 DVGMYRHYLD
-676 PTEPFVTA
+676 PTEPFVNS
-684 VVKPS
+684 VLKPA

-706 QAANDDQV
+706 AAANDDSAERGLPV
-714 SSSGDWFAAEARTG
+714 TLGSMSAMGVARSHEAPADWFAAEARTG

-735 AMRASMASPFDYTA
+735 AMRAAMASPFDYA
-749 ATKVLIVKDVR
+749 SATRVLIVKDVK
-760 RDDAD
+760 RDDAE
-765 QVAAAYRELFLAS
+765 QVASAYRELFLAA

-797 RIAEPLE
+797 RIAPALE
-804 DANLPLYA
+804 EAGLPLYA

-819 AATLVDIFRTE
+819 AATLVDIFRAE

-873 TAWKAAGA
+873 AAWKAAGA
-881 GANAYDDM
+881 GANAYDDL

-922 LLGAF
+922 LLTAF
-927 PAGVVV
+927 PSGVPIDRV
-933 ERTGL
+933 GL
-938 ADAVASVKQ
+938 AEAVAAVRA
-947 FLGLHGSDSD
+947 FLDD
-957 PSSGRNGN
+957 
-965 APS
+965 A

>member
-1 VKSFAALRT
+1 
-10 TQMGP
+10 M
-15 LDMTGFVRS
+15 MTP
-24 LIVAQL
+24 
-30 YVIEK
+30 
-35 RMWSSLLATARGA
+35 SLLATARGA
-48 LWLSEDGEIERLS
+48 LWLSADGEIQRLS
-61 GPDAALRA
+61 GPDAGLRA
-69 AGTFPLV
+69 AGTLPLV
-76 VHAMAT
+76 VHAPAT

-89 SLNARDLLELYA
+89 SLAARDLLELYA

-114 GLAEVMGVDPHDEL
+114 GLAAALDVTGDDEL
-128 AALPQVARAL
+128 TLLPRIGDALIDA
-138 LDELEDM
+138 LEDM
-145 AALASPELKD
+145 AAFASPEMKA
-155 TALAMARGN
+155 TATAMARGN
-164 WTWSAEV
+164 WAWGSEV
-171 LAALGLDPGAKKP
+171 LAALGLDQTRNDQAAGKP
-184 RPGAGLDVWKG
+184 RPNFRPGAGLDVWKS

-210 QPIEPREARLRLARM
+210 QPVEPREARLRLAQM
-225 IAAGPNMAE
+225 VSAGPNIAE
-234 ARPTQSDYASAASE
+234 ARPTQSDYASAAAE

-254 EEGKP
+254 AEDKP

-376 WLLDI
+376 WLLDL
-381 LGRAR
+381 LGRGR

-461 GAFAAHLSGVEA
+461 GAFAAHLSGMEA
-473 SDLRRWILG
+473 GDLRRWILG

-497 VTDLL
+497 ITDLL

-541 EFLALVRIQVRARA
+541 EFLALVRLQVRARA
-555 AGEDQGFGM
+555 AGDDQGFGL

-590 APVRRLRQAMKA
+590 LPVQRLKQAMKA
-602 KLEGEA
+602 KLESEA

-618 IEGVMRSLA
+618 IEGVMRSLT
-627 NRCEMTLEAW
+627 NRCEMTLVAW

-648 DPAFVDWFAI
+648 DPAFVDWFAV
-658 ERVQGREL
+658 ERSQAREM

-676 PTEPFVTA
+676 PTEPFVNA
-684 VVKPS
+684 VIKPS

-698 LRDSLGVP
+698 LRDSLGAP
-706 QAANDDQV
+706 QAANDDREP
-714 SSSGDWFAAEARTG
+714 SLERRHSSG
-728 ARHLLAP
+728 
-735 AMRASMASPFDYTA
+735 
-749 ATKVLIVKDVR
+749 
-760 RDDAD
+760 
-765 QVAAAYRELFLAS
+765 
-778 GGGALGLFTAIG
+778 
-790 RLRAVHQ
+790 
-797 RIAEPLE
+797 
-804 DANLPLYA
+804 
-812 QHVGGMD
+812 
-819 AATLVDIFRTE
+819 
-830 EHSCLLGTDAV
+830 
-841 RDGVDVPGRSL
+841 
-852 RLIVFDRV
+852 
-860 PWPRPDILHRARK
+860 
-873 TAWKAAGA
+873 
-881 GANAYDDM
+881 
-889 LARLRLKQAYGRL
+889 
-902 IRRADDRGVFVMLDS
+902 VM
-917 RLPSR
+917 
-922 LLGAF
+922 
-927 PAGVVV
+927 
-933 ERTGL
+933 T
-938 ADAVASVKQ
+938 
-947 FLGLHGSDSD
+947 
-957 PSSGRNGN
+957 
-965 APS
+965 

>member
-1 VKSFAALRT
+1 
-10 TQMGP
+10 
-15 LDMTGFVRS
+15 
-24 LIVAQL
+24 
-30 YVIEK
+30 
-35 RMWSSLLATARGA
+35 MWSSLLATARGA
-48 LWLSEDGEIERLS
+48 LWLSADGCFERLS
-61 GPDAALRA
+61 GAEAAQRA
-69 AGTFPLV
+69 AGTNPLV
-76 VHAMAT
+76 VHAPAT

-89 SLNARDLLELYA
+89 GLPARDLLELYA
-101 FVRPASFCLPTPR
+101 FVRPATFCLPTPR
-114 GLAEVMGVDPHDEL
+114 GLAEAMDVDPADEL
-128 AALPQVARAL
+128 AALPKIARAL

-145 AALASPELKD
+145 AALASPEMKD

-164 WTWSAEV
+164 WSWAPEV
-171 LAALGLDPGAKKP
+171 LQALGLDPAAKRP
-184 RPGAGLDVWKG
+184 RPGAGLDVWKS
-195 LPAWEEPPPPTPPGS
+195 LPVWEEPPPATPPGS
-210 QPIEPREARLRLARM
+210 LPIEPREARLRLAQLVSS
-225 IAAGPNMAE
+225 GPNLPE
-234 ARPTQSDYASAASE
+234 VRPTQSDYASAASE

-254 EEGKP
+254 EEDKP
-259 RVVLV
+259 KVVLV

-296 TRNLQRQIDNELDRL
+296 TRNLQRQIDTELDRL

-346 VPENAVGLGLLARWA
+346 MPENAVGLGLLARWA

-376 WLLDI
+376 WLLDL
-381 LGRAR
+381 LGRGR
-386 ITRLADRRGEC
+386 IGRLADRRGEC
-397 IYSACEHYK
+397 IYSACEHYR

-437 GLDDATRPL
+437 GLDDATRPT

-461 GAFAAHLSGVEA
+461 GAFGAHLSGVEC

-482 SEGRRG
+482 AEGRRG

-497 VTDLL
+497 VQDLL
-502 GEDVEAQN
+502 GEDQEAQN

-555 AGEDQGFGM
+555 SGDDQGFGM

-573 GLIEAADQLAA
+573 GLIEAADQLGE

-590 APVRRLRQAMKA
+590 QPVRRLKAAMKQ
-602 KLEGEA
+602 KLETDA

-618 IEGVMRSLA
+618 IEGVMRSLT
-627 NRCEMTLEAW
+627 NRCELTLEAW

-658 ERVQGREL
+658 ERIQNREY
-666 DVGMFRHYLD
+666 DVGMYRHYLD
-676 PTEPFVTA
+676 PTEPFVNS
-684 VVKPS
+684 VIKPA

-698 LRDSLGVP
+698 LRDNLGLQP
-706 QAANDDQV
+706 ANDETADALA
-714 SSSGDWFAAEARTG
+714 DWTSAEARTG
-728 ARHLLAP
+728 TRHLNAP
-735 AMRASMASPFDYTA
+735 AMRAAMASPFDYPN
-749 ATKVLIVKDVR
+749 ATRILIVKDVP
-760 RDDAD
+760 RDDTD
-765 QVAAAYRELFLAS
+765 QVAAAYRELFLAA

-797 RIAEPLE
+797 RIAPALE
-804 DANLPLYA
+804 EAGLPLYA

-819 AATLVDIFRTE
+819 AATLVDIFRAE

-873 TAWKAAGA
+873 AAWKAAGA
-881 GANAYDDM
+881 GNNAYDDM

-922 LLGAF
+922 LLSAF
-927 PAGVVV
+927 PAGVPVD
-933 ERTGL
+933 RIGL
-938 ADAVASVKQ
+938 AEALEQVRAFMPREV
-947 FLGLHGSDSD
+947 
-957 PSSGRNGN
+957 
-965 APS
+965 

>member
-1 VKSFAALRT
+1 MAFPAL
-10 TQMGP
+10 
-15 LDMTGFVRS
+15 
-24 LIVAQL
+24 I
-30 YVIEK
+30 
-35 RMWSSLLATARGA
+35 ATARGA
-48 LWLSEDGEIERLS
+48 LWLTPDGEIERLS
-61 GPDAALRA
+61 APDAALRA
-69 AGTFPLV
+69 AGSLPLC
-76 VHAMAT
+76 VHAPAI

-89 SLNARDLLELYA
+89 SLPARDLLELYA
-101 FVRPASFCLPTPR
+101 FVRPASFCLPTVR
-114 GLAEVMGVDPHDEL
+114 GLADALDLPWEDEL
-128 AALPQVARAL
+128 AALPAIASTL
-138 LDELEDM
+138 IDELEDM
-145 AALASPELKD
+145 AAFASSDLKD
-155 TALAMARGN
+155 IALTMARGN
-164 WTWSAEV
+164 WVWGETV
-171 LAALGLDPGAKKP
+171 LRALSIDPNPARKP
-184 RPGAGLDVWKG
+184 RPGAGLDVWKS
-195 LPAWEEPPPPTPPGS
+195 LPAWEDPPPAPPPS
-210 QPIEPREARLRLARM
+210 SEPVEPREARLRLAQM
-225 IAAGPNMAE
+225 VAAGPNMAE
-234 ARPTQSDYASAASE
+234 ARPTQSDYASAASQ
-248 AFAPRE
+248 AFTPRE
-254 EEGKP
+254 EEDKP
-259 RVVLV
+259 NVVLA

-333 LLNFQEAVMRTGL
+333 LLNFQEAVQRTGL
-346 VPENAVGLGLLARWA
+346 MPENAVGLGLLARWA

-376 WLLDI
+376 WLLDLI
-381 LGRAR
+381 GRFR
-386 ITRLADRRGEC
+386 LQRLADRRGEC

-416 ARQADIVIANHALVM
+416 ARTADIVIANHALVM

-437 GLDDATRPL
+437 GLDDATRPT

-461 GAFAAHLSGVEA
+461 GAFGAHLSGVEA
-473 SDLRRWILG
+473 SDLRRWLLG
-482 SEGRRG
+482 AEGRRG

-497 VTDLL
+497 VNDLL
-502 GEDVEAQN
+502 SEDPEAQG

-517 LSRRLPSPNWQTR
+517 LAQRLPSPNWQTR
-530 LADGTVIGPAE
+530 LADGNVLGPAE
-541 EFLALVRIQVRARA
+541 EFLALLRQQVRARA

-564 ECDIRPLNP
+564 ECDVRPLNT
-573 GLIEAADQLAA
+573 GILEAADKLADTFEAMLVPVRKLRAA
-584 LFEQML
+584 L
-590 APVRRLRQAMKA
+590 RA

-618 IEGVMRSLA
+618 IEGVARSLT
-627 NRCEMTLEAW
+627 NRCELTLEAW
-637 RAMLRGLHNDA
+637 RGMLRGLHNDA
-648 DPAFVDWFAI
+648 DKAFVDWFAI
-658 ERVQGREL
+658 ERSQNRET
-666 DVGMFRHYLD
+666 DVGMYRHYLD
-676 PTEPFVTA
+676 PTEPFVNA
-684 VVKPS
+684 VIKPA

-698 LRDSLGVP
+698 LRDSLGLSTP
-706 QAANDDQV
+706 ANDENH
-714 SSSGDWFAAEARTG
+714 SALADWTSAEARTG
-728 ARHLLAP
+728 TSHLLAP
-735 AMRASMASPFDYTA
+735 ALHAAMASPFDYA
-749 ATKVLIVKDVR
+749 GATKVLIVRDIK

-765 QVAAAYRELFLAS
+765 QVASAYRELFLAA

-790 RLRAVHQ
+790 RLRATYQ
-797 RIAEPLE
+797 RIAPALE
-804 DANLPLYA
+804 EAGLPLYA

-819 AATLVDIFRTE
+819 AATLVDIFRAE

-873 TAWKAAGA
+873 AAWRERLGG
-881 GANAYDDM
+881 GANGYDDM

-927 PAGVVV
+927 PAGVSI

-938 ADAVASVKQ
+938 AEAIAAVKA
-947 FLGLHGSDSD
+947 FLGDSAEPPPTGMQAGADSD
-957 PSSGRNGN
+957 VPF
-965 APS
+965 

>member
-1 VKSFAALRT
+1 MIAA
-10 TQMGP
+10 
-15 LDMTGFVRS
+15 
-24 LIVAQL
+24 
-30 YVIEK
+30 
-35 RMWSSLLATARGA
+35 LLATARGA

-61 GPDAALRA
+61 GADAARRA
-69 AGTFPLV
+69 AAASPLV
-76 VHAMAT
+76 VHAPAT

-89 SLNARDLLELYA
+89 GLAARDLLELYA

-114 GLAEVMGVDPHDEL
+114 GLAEATDVDPSDEL
-128 AALPQVARAL
+128 AALPKIAKTL

-145 AALASPELKD
+145 AALASPEMKD
-155 TALAMARGN
+155 TALAMARGS
-164 WTWSAEV
+164 WSWSGEV
-171 LAALGLDPGAKKP
+171 LKALGLDTVGKKP
-184 RPGAGLDVWKG
+184 RPGAGLDIWKS
-195 LPAWEEPPPPTPPGS
+195 LPVWEEPPPATPPGS
-210 QPIEPREARLRLARM
+210 LPIEPREARLRLAQLVSS
-225 IAAGPNMAE
+225 GPNLPE
-234 ARPTQSDYASAASE
+234 VRPTQSDYASAASE

-254 EEGKP
+254 EEDKP
-259 RVVLV
+259 KVVLV

-376 WLLDI
+376 WLLDL
-381 LGRAR
+381 LGRGR
-386 ITRLADRRGEC
+386 IGRLADRRGEC
-397 IYSACEHYK
+397 IYSACEHYR

-416 ARQADIVIANHALVM
+416 ARTADIVIANHALVM

-437 GLDDATRPL
+437 GLDDATRPT

-461 GAFAAHLSGVEA
+461 GAFGAHLSGVEC

-482 SEGRRG
+482 AEGRRG

-497 VTDLL
+497 VSDLL
-502 GEDVEAQN
+502 GEDEEAHN

-530 LADGTVIGPAE
+530 LADGTVMGPAE
-541 EFLALVRIQVRARA
+541 EFLALVRVQVRARA

-573 GLIEAADQLAA
+573 GLIEAADQLAT
-584 LFEQML
+584 LFEQMVL
-590 APVRRLRQAMKA
+590 PVRRLKTALKA
-602 KLEGEA
+602 KLEGDA

-618 IEGVMRSLA
+618 IEGVMRSLT
-627 NRCEMTLEAW
+627 NRCEVTLEAW

-658 ERVQGREL
+658 ERSQNREH

-676 PTEPFVTA
+676 PTEPFVNS
-684 VVKPS
+684 VIKPA

-706 QAANDDQV
+706 NAANDDPEPS
-714 SSSGDWFAAEARTG
+714 SSSGTAGVPPAHDHEYERAGRPRSGKTTPADWFAAEARTG
-728 ARHLLAP
+728 TRHLLAP
-735 AMRASMASPFDYTA
+735 AMRAAMASPFDYA
-749 ATKVLIVKDVR
+749 NATRVLIVKDVP
-760 RDDAD
+760 RDDTD

-797 RIAEPLE
+797 RIAPALE
-804 DANLPLYA
+804 EAGLPLYA

-819 AATLVDIFRTE
+819 AATLVDIFRAE

-873 TAWKAAGA
+873 AAWKAAGA
-881 GANAYDDM
+881 GNNAYDDM

-922 LLGAF
+922 LLSAF
-927 PAGVVV
+927 PAGVSA
-933 ERTGL
+933 ERVGL
-938 ADAVASVKQ
+938 LEAIESART
-947 FLGLHGSDSD
+947 FLE
-957 PSSGRNGN
+957 
-965 APS
+965 